1 MRGQPFIRY
10 PAITEPAPDRRGAT
24 GSPMP
29 NAIAYAALLITPF
42 VVWVLFWRFS
52 PEKALILSVV
62 GGYLLLPELVQFNL
76 PLLPPWDKMTAPVYA
91 ALPVC
96 WAILRREKRFRQTRG
111 MRPRGGPSVP
121 GPSVQRPDES
131 APAPDPAPG
140 VLREPAVRPAA
151 GRPGSAPTPQPRGR
165 AQPQVMAQPAA
176 RSEAQYGP
184 RAAAASQNRQLR
196 EPVVGPETAEPRSYQ
211 LAPPAGPRRMVLNI
225 AITLQILLPIFTM
238 MTNRDPL
245 PVGGGKVLPA
255 VQFYDL
261 GSMMMLAVL
270 GLLPFL
276 LARRFLADPATH
288 RLMLVVFAV
297 GGMLYSLPILFEV
310 RFSPQLN
317 NWLYGFYP
325 HSFMQHVRDGGFRP
339 MVFLRHGLRIGLF
352 LVMAILAALM
362 LMRISRGARVRWML
376 AALWMSAV
384 LLVSK
389 NLGAVVILVLLGPA
403 LLLTA
408 RIQLLAV
415 AAIAAT
421 LLFYPGVRGSGL
433 LPLDRI
439 LSIATDISPARAGSL
454 RYRLDNEDRLLAKLN
469 ERPLFGWGGWARSR
483 VFDPNTG
490 ADITVTDGAWII
502 SAGQR
507 GWAGYL
513 VQFGMI
519 TGPALFLALRRR
531 RYEIPPA
538 TIGVAVLLAANM
550 IDMMPNA
557 SLNLITLT
565 LAGAVAGYYE
575 RAPRRGGEPVRSRD
589 GPQPQPRFASA
600 ARSRG

>member
-1 MRGQPFIRY
+1 
-10 PAITEPAPDRRGAT
+10 
-24 GSPMP
+24 MP
-29 NAIAYAALLITPF
+29 NAIAYAALLATPF

-76 PLLPPWDKMTAPVYA
+76 PLLPPWDKMSAPVYA

-96 WAILRREKRFRQTRG
+96 WAILRREKRFRQMRG
-111 MRPRGGPSVP
+111 MRPRGAPPVPAPPVP
-121 GPSVQRPDES
+121 GPDES
-131 APAPDPAPG
+131 APAPDPAAAPG
-140 VLREPAVRPAA
+140 ALRGPAARPAA
-151 GRPGSAPTPQPRGR
+151 GRPGPDPAPRPR
-165 AQPQVMAQPAA
+165 AQPQAAAQAVA
-176 RSEAQYGP
+176 RSGTHPAGTQYGP
-184 RAAAASQNRQLR
+184 RAAAAPQDRPLR
-196 EPVVGPETAEPRSYQ
+196 APAAGAAVPETAAPRSYQ

-225 AITLQILLPIFTM
+225 AIALHILLPIFIM

-255 VQFYDL
+255 VQLYDL
-261 GSMMMLAVL
+261 GSMMMLALL

-276 LARRFLADPATH
+276 LARRFLADPAAH

-297 GGMLYSLPILFEV
+297 GGLLYSLPILFEV

-362 LMRISRGARVRWML
+362 LMRISRGARLRWML

-439 LSIATDISPARAGSL
+439 LSIATDINPERAGSL

-507 GWAGYL
+507 GWVGYL
-513 VQFGMI
+513 VLFGMI
-519 TGPALFLALRRR
+519 TGPALFLALMRR

-575 RAPRRGGEPVRSRD
+575 RAPLRTRAPVPQRGTDPAAPRD
-589 GPQPQPRFASA
+589 RPAPEPRFAPVG
-600 ARSRG
+600 RSRG

>member
-1 MRGQPFIRY
+1 
-10 PAITEPAPDRRGAT
+10 
-24 GSPMP
+24 MP
-29 NAIAYAALLITPF
+29 NAIAYAALLATPF

-76 PLLPPWDKMTAPVYA
+76 PLLPPWDKMSAPVYA

-96 WAILRREKRFRQTRG
+96 WAILRREKRFRQMRG
-111 MRPRGGPSVP
+111 MRPRGAPPVPAPPVP
-121 GPSVQRPDES
+121 GPDES
-131 APAPDPAPG
+131 APAPDPAP
-140 VLREPAVRPAA
+140 
-151 GRPGSAPTPQPRGR
+151 QPRGR
-165 AQPQVMAQPAA
+165 GREQPQVAAQTVAGP
-176 RSEAQYGP
+176 EAQHGP
-184 RAAAASQNRQLR
+184 RAAAAPRNRQ
-196 EPVVGPETAEPRSYQ
+196 PGAPDAGAAGPETAAPRSYQ

-225 AITLQILLPIFTM
+225 AIGLHILLPIFIM

-255 VQFYDL
+255 VQVYDL
-261 GSMMMLAVL
+261 GSMMMLAAL

-276 LARRFLADPATH
+276 LARRFLADPAAR

-297 GGMLYSLPILFEV
+297 GGLLYSLPILFEV

-362 LMRISRGARVRWML
+362 LMRISRGARLRWML
-376 AALWMSAV
+376 AALWMCAV

-439 LSIATDISPARAGSL
+439 LSIAADINPERAGSL

-507 GWAGYL
+507 GWVGYL
-513 VQFGMI
+513 VLFGMI
-519 TGPALFLALRRR
+519 TGPALFLALMRR

-575 RAPRRGGEPVRSRD
+575 RAPLRTRAPVPQRGTDPAAPRD
-589 GPQPQPRFASA
+589 RPAPEPRFAPVG
-600 ARSRG
+600 RSRG